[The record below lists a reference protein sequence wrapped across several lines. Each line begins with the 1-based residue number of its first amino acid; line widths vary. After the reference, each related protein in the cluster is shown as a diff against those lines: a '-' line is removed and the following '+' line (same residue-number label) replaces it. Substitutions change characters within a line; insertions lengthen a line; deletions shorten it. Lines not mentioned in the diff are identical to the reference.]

1 RPNCRVS
8 IRCPTPW
15 AAWRGRGNLR
25 GSISSTPE
33 SKADAT
39 LRRVDPSPKD
49 RPVLP
54 LKRPCRRDRGT
65 ARSGGNPSFS
75 ICQACDAHALKAVI
89 YSLKPPHHPTLR
101 LFPKCRWQVE
111 RQGDILIQGTAAPR
125 SRGSP
130 HGCSGV
136 ATGFGP

>member
-1 RPNCRVS
+1 QLAPAGFEARIAPLKALSNGKSPARRRPHAGRAVCNVDFGPLSR
-8 IRCPTPW
+8 PTT
-15 AAWRGRGNLR
+15 AALPGRREL
-25 GSISSTPE
+25 
-33 SKADAT
+33 
-39 LRRVDPSPKD
+39 VFM
-49 RPVLP
+49 P

-111 RQGDILIQGTAAPR
+111 RQGDILIQGTAA
-125 SRGSP
+125 
-130 HGCSGV
+130 
-136 ATGFGP
+136 